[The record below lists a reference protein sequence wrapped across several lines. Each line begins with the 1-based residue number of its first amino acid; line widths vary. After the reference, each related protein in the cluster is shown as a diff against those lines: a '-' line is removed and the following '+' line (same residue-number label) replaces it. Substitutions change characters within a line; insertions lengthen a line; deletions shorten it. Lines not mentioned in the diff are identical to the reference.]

1 MSKGPE
7 SSNET
12 CPNHPGVP
20 AYACME
26 CKGIKKFEQPDA
38 IDIGEVDDVRPIEKA
53 SQGRENEGRQI

>member
-1 MSKGPE
+1 
-7 SSNET
+7 
-12 CPNHPGVP
+12 
-20 AYACME
+20 ME